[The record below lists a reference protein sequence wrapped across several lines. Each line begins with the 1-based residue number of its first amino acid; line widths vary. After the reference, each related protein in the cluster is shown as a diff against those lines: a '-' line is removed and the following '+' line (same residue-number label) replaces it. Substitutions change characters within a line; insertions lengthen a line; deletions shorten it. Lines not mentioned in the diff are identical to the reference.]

1 MNNAAPPRAPAN
13 AKRQDILE
21 TALRLFQTNGYQAV
35 GINCVIEESGVA
47 KMTMYKYFAS
57 KDALIEAVLQ
67 ERDTRF
73 RQALEQFVARFPDP
87 PQRLRA
93 VFLWHHRWFCEP
105 TFHGCMFIN
114 AAVEFPDPG
123 HPARQVALTH
133 KTWLKTY
140 VGALLAALLTTKVAE
155 RLALQCARLLDG
167 ATVAAQLSG
176 DPAAAFLAWNAVVSL
191 LRQEGVAIE
200 PGEAFDDVAG

>member
-1 MNNAAPPRAPAN
+1 MNDDAPPRAPVN

-21 TALRLFQTNGYQAV
+21 TALRLFQANGYQAV
-35 GINCVIEESGVA
+35 GINCVIAESGVA
-47 KMTMYKYFAS
+47 KMTMYKHFAS

-67 ERDTRF
+67 ERDMRF
-73 RQALEQFVARFPDP
+73 RRALGCFVARFPDP

-105 TFHGCMFIN
+105 MFHGCMFIN
-114 AAVEFPDPG
+114 AAVEFPDPE
-123 HPARQVALTH
+123 HPARRVARAH

-140 VGALLAALLTTKVAE
+140 LGALLAEMLTAKAAE
-155 RLALQCARLLDG
+155 RLALQCAHLLDG

-176 DPAAAFLAWNAVVSL
+176 DSAAAFLAWNAAASL
-191 LRQEGVAIE
+191 LRQEGVPIE
-200 PGEAFDDVAG
+200 PGEAFGDTAG

>member
-1 MNNAAPPRAPAN
+1 MNDTAPLRPAN

-21 TALRLFQTNGYQAV
+21 TALRLFQTHGYQAV

-47 KMTMYKYFAS
+47 KMTMYKHFAS

-67 ERDTRF
+67 ERDRRF
-73 RQALEQFVARFPDP
+73 RHALGRFVARFPDF

-105 TFHGCMFIN
+105 AFHGCMFIN

-123 HPARQVALTH
+123 HPARQVAIAH
-133 KTWLKTY
+133 KGWLKTY
-140 VGALLAALLTTKVAE
+140 VGALLAERLAVPAAE
-155 RLALQCARLLDG
+155 RLAPQYAHLLDG

-176 DPAAAFLAWNAVVSL
+176 DPAAAFLAWSAAVSL

-200 PGEAFDDVAG
+200 PGEAFDDAAG